1 MICEKELFNDL
12 EINQTKETYWN
23 HDRDE
28 SSIKTAHPDDVNNEG
43 ISQRKLNMLHLEYLI
58 SLLLT
63 IVQTTFLEEPSFE
76 TLRKL

>member
-1 MICEKELFNDL
+1 MISEKELFNDL

-23 HDRDE
+23 HDRDK
-28 SSIKTAHPDDVNNEG
+28 SSIETAHPDDVNYEG

-76 TLRKL
+76 TFRKL